1 MSQSFPHLLSPLEIR
16 GVEIRNRIFS
26 TGHDTNMAENGLP
39 GDTLVAYH
47 RARARGGAGLVVVQ
61 VAAVHPTAFY
71 TGLMLD
77 ATRDDCIMPYRRLAD
92 AVHEHG
98 CKVFGQIFHPGREI
112 FHTADGTEPVA
123 YAPSAT
129 PNQRFQVMPRPM
141 TRDMIAEIVDGY
153 ATTAARF
160 AEAGLDGVE
169 IVASH
174 GYLPAQFI
182 NPRVNRRDDEYGGSF
197 ENRMRFLDELCAAV
211 RLKTGDGMVVG
222 MRISG
227 DELDP
232 EGLTPEEIVK
242 ACESLDARDALDYY
256 NVIAG
261 SSASML
267 GAYHIVPPMLVETGY
282 VAPFAAAVKAKVSK
296 PVFVAGRINQPQIA
310 EQILASGQADMC
322 GMTRAMIA
330 DPEMANKARA
340 GRSDDI
346 RACIACNQACIGRM
360 QAGHAISCIQH
371 PETGRELLYGDVE
384 PAERPKT
391 VMVVGGGPGGMK
403 AATVAARRG
412 HRVTLYEKSVRL
424 GGQVLL
430 AQLLPGRAE
439 FGGLA
444 TNFEREIE
452 LAGVEVVK
460 GTEVTPELVAQQTPD
475 ALIVATGARPY
486 TPAIEGAAEGH
497 VVDAWQVIRGEA
509 NVGNSVLIADW
520 RCDWIGVGVAEKL
533 VRDGCRVRLCINGP
547 VAGHRLQNYM
557 RDHANGVLRSLGVEL
572 IPYAGLHGVD
582 ADSAYLRHLSSG
594 EAIVCDE
601 VDTVVLALGHEP
613 VDELGK
619 ALADFDGEVFMIGDC
634 LAARTA
640 EEAVLEGL
648 KAGVAV

>member
-1 MSQSFPHLLSPLEIR
+1 LFSPLTVG

-39 GDTLVAYH
+39 GDALIAYH

-77 ATRDDCIMPYRRLAD
+77 GTQDNCIAPYGRLAD
-92 AVHEHG
+92 AVHQHG

-123 YAPSAT
+123 YAPSAV
-129 PNQRFQVMPRPM
+129 PNQRYQVMPRPM
-141 TRDMIAEIVDGY
+141 TREMIAEVIDGY
-153 ATTAARF
+153 AATAARL
-160 AEAGLDGVE
+160 AKAGLDGVE

-174 GYLPAQFI
+174 GYLPAQFL
-182 NPRVNRRDDEYGGSF
+182 NPRVNRRDDAYGGDF
-197 ENRMRFLDELCAAV
+197 ENRMRFLNELCAAV
-211 RLKTGDGMVVG
+211 RARIGDDIVVG

-232 EGLTPEEIVK
+232 EGLTPEEIVE
-242 ACESLDARDALDYY
+242 ACEALDGVGILDYF

-261 SSASML
+261 SSASLL

-282 VAPFAAAVKAKVSK
+282 VAPFAAAVKARVSK
-296 PVFVAGRINQPQIA
+296 PVFVAGRINQPQTA

-330 DPEMANKARA
+330 DPEMANKART
-340 GRSDDI
+340 GHGDDI

-360 QAGHAISCIQH
+360 QAGYSISCIQH
-371 PETGRELLYGDVE
+371 PETGRELIYGYIT
-384 PAERPKT
+384 PAEHPRR

-403 AATVAARRG
+403 AAMVASRRG
-412 HRVTLYEKSVRL
+412 HQVTLYEKSARL

-439 FGGLA
+439 FGGLV

-460 GTEVTPELVAQQTPD
+460 RTEVTPELVAEQAPD
-475 ALIVATGARPY
+475 AIILATGARPY
-486 TPAIEGAAEGH
+486 VPAIEGMAEGH
-497 VVDAWQVIRGEA
+497 VIDAWQVIRGEA
-509 NVGNSVLIADW
+509 NVA
-520 RCDWIGVGVAEKL
+520 
-533 VRDGCRVRLCINGP
+533 
-547 VAGHRLQNYM
+547 
-557 RDHANGVLRSLGVEL
+557 
-572 IPYAGLHGVD
+572 
-582 ADSAYLRHLSSG
+582 
-594 EAIVCDE
+594 
-601 VDTVVLALGHEP
+601 
-613 VDELGK
+613 
-619 ALADFDGEVFMIGDC
+619 
-634 LAARTA
+634 TA
-640 EEAVLEGL
+640 C
-648 KAGVAV
+648 

>member
-1 MSQSFPHLLSPLEIR
+1 MSQTYPHLFSPIEIR

-26 TGHDTNMAENGLP
+26 TGHDTNMAEDGLP
-39 GDTLVAYH
+39 GDTLIAYQ
-47 RARARGGAGLVVVQ
+47 RARARGGAGLVIIQ

-71 TGLMLD
+71 TGMMLD
-77 ATRDDCIMPYRRLAD
+77 ATRDDCIAPYRRLAD

-129 PNQRFQVMPRPM
+129 PNQRYQVMPRPM
-141 TRDMIAEIVDGY
+141 ARDMITEIVDSF

-174 GYLPAQFI
+174 GYLPVQFI

-197 ENRMRFLDELCAAV
+197 ENRMRFLDEVCAAV
-211 RLKTGDGMVVG
+211 RAKAGGDLVVG

-232 EGLTPEEIVK
+232 DGLTSDEIVA
-242 ACESLDARDALDYY
+242 ACAALDAAGALDYV

-261 SSASML
+261 TSASTV
-267 GAYHIVPPMLVETGY
+267 GAYHIVPPMLVDTGY
-282 VAPFAAAVKAKVSK
+282 VAPMSATIKAAVST

-310 EQILASGQADMC
+310 EQILAAGQADMC

-330 DPEMANKARA
+330 DPEMPNKARA
-340 GRSDDI
+340 GHGDDI

-360 QAGHAISCIQH
+360 QAGYTISCIQH
-371 PETGRELLYGDVE
+371 PETGRELLYGDLE

-403 AATVAARRG
+403 AASVAARRG
-412 HRVTLYEKSVRL
+412 HHVTLYEKSTRL

-444 TNFEREIE
+444 TNFERELA
-452 LAGVEVVK
+452 LAGVDVVT
-460 GTEVTPELVAQQTPD
+460 GTEVTPELIAQQAPD
-475 ALIVATGARPY
+475 ALVVATGARPY
-486 TPAIEGAAEGH
+486 RPAIEGAADAH

-533 VRDGCRVRLCINGP
+533 ARDGCRVRLCSNGP

-613 VDELGK
+613 VDGLGDS
-619 ALADFDGEVFMIGDC
+619 LGDFDGEVFIIGDC
-634 LAARTA
+634 RAARTA

-648 KAGVAV
+648 KAGAAI

>member
-1 MSQSFPHLLSPLEIR
+1 MNQQYSHLFSPLEVR

-77 ATRDDCIMPYRRLAD
+77 ATSDDCIAPYRRLAD
-92 AVHEHG
+92 AVHAHG

-123 YAPSAT
+123 YAPSAV

-141 TRDMIAEIVDGY
+141 TQNMIAEIVDGY
-153 ATTAARF
+153 AATAARF
-160 AEAGLDGVE
+160 AQAGLDGVE

-182 NPRVNRRDDEYGGSF
+182 NPRVNRRDDAYGGGF
-197 ENRMRFLDELCAAV
+197 ENRMRFLNELCDTV
-211 RLKTGDGMVVG
+211 RRRIGDDMVIG

-227 DELDP
+227 DEVDP
-232 EGLTPEEIVK
+232 EGLKPEEIIEV
-242 ACESLDARDALDYY
+242 CEALDARDALDYY

-261 SSASML
+261 SSASTL

-282 VAPFAAAVKAKVSK
+282 VAPFAAAVKARVSK

-310 EQILASGQADMC
+310 EQIIASGQADMC

-330 DPEMANKARA
+330 DPDMANKART

-360 QAGHAISCIQH
+360 QAGYPISCIQH
-371 PETGRELLYGDVE
+371 PETGRELIYADIT
-384 PAERPKT
+384 ATERPRR

-412 HRVTLYEKSVRL
+412 HRVTLYEKAARL
-424 GGQVLL
+424 GGQALL
-430 AQLLPGRAE
+430 GQLLPGRAE
-439 FGGLA
+439 FGGLV

-452 LAGVEVVK
+452 LASVEVIK
-460 GTEVTPELVAQQTPD
+460 RTEVTPELVAQQAPD
-475 ALIVATGARPY
+475 AIIVATGARPY

-509 NVGNSVLIADW
+509 NVGTSVLIADW

-533 VRDGCRVRLCINGP
+533 VRDGCRVRLCVNGY
-547 VAGHRLQNYM
+547 VAGQRLQNYM

-572 IPYAGLHGVD
+572 IPYTKIYGVD
-582 ADSAYLRHLSSG
+582 ADSAYLQHVSSG
-594 EAIVCDE
+594 ETIVCEE

-613 VDELGK
+613 VDELGE
-619 ALADFDGEVFMIGDC
+619 ALTDFDGKLFMIGDC
-634 LAARTA
+634 LTARTA